1 MPYRP
6 FLVLLLSLATTA
18 VVPATTIHTGWNDWQ
33 AGVTGVQT
41 TDFEGLTGTYAS
53 YGTATGLMDGEA
65 QFLGITHQGTYWL
78 YVVNGNAYP
87 DHDYGTGAVLKG
99 PTFNAAPPSRL
110 RVYLPAA
117 VTAVAF
123 ELGVYGAGGAQYTV
137 SLANGEQ
144 WTGIA
149 AGARPALTFFGV
161 TSDTPFSQLDI
172 IMTSGMTGLSH
183 TILDNFAY
191 GTASTTPP
199 AGAEVPET
207 GTLVLVG
214 SGLIAVRGFRCRR
227 LRVG

>member
-6 FLVLLLSLATTA
+6 FLVLLLSLATAA
-18 VVPATTIHTGWNDWQ
+18 VVPATTIHADWNAWQ
-33 AGVTGVQT
+33 GGVTGVQT

-53 YGTATGLMDGEA
+53 YGTATGLVDGEA

-78 YVVNGNAYP
+78 YVVNGAAYA

-110 RVYLPAA
+110 RIHLPVAT
-117 VTAVAF
+117 TAVAF
-123 ELGVYGAGGAQYTV
+123 ELGAYGSSGAQYTV

-161 TSDTPFSQLDI
+161 TADTPFSQLDI
-172 IMTSGMTGLSH
+172 IMTSGLASLSH

-191 GTASTTPP
+191 GTASATPP
-199 AGAEVPET
+199 SGAEVPQT

-214 SGLIAVRGFRCRR
+214 SGLIAVRGFRNRR
-227 LRVG
+227 SRVV